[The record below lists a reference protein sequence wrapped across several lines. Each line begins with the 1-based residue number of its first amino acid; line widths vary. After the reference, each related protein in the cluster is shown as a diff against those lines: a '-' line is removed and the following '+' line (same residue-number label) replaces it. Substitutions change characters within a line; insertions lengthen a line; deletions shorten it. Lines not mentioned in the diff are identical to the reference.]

1 MTLYEWVKDI
11 VKDGV
16 ELFADEITITNDKGV
31 RITRNTKV
39 LREISLGIISTN
51 NSKEWYRLCRL
62 NCPVGTI
69 IEEYED
75 DKWNDLYEDTATLVR
90 NRLTKEL
97 IKERNNKSATTLLS
111 ILERRDKDRWQK
123 EQKQT
128 SVKATT
134 NQGINLEFVVA

>member
-16 ELFADEITITNDKGV
+16 ELFTDEITITNDKGV

-75 DKWNDLYEDTATLVR
+75 VKWNDLYEDTATLVR

-111 ILERRDKDRWQK
+111 ILERRDKDRWK
-123 EQKQT
+123 KDEKQT

-134 NQGINLEFVVA
+134 SQGINLEFSIV

>member
-1 MTLYEWVKDI
+1 MTLFEWVKDI

-111 ILERRDKDRWQK
+111 ILERRDKDRWK
-123 EQKQT
+123 KDEKQT